1 MKVKEL
7 IRELLECSM
16 DSEVII
22 ELRNKPTSDMTYIS
36 DGAYSVT
43 DNVDEVIISSED

>member
-22 ELRNKPTSDMTYIS
+22 ELKNRPSDMSHIS
-36 DGAYSVT
+36 GGVNHVT
-43 DNVDEVIISSED
+43 DNVDEVVISED

>member
-16 DSEVII
+16 ESDVII
-22 ELRNKPTSDMTYIS
+22 ETRNRPTSDMTYIS
-36 DGAYSVT
+36 DIALAVT
-43 DNVDEVIISSED
+43 DNVDEVIISSEE

>member
-22 ELRNKPTSDMTYIS
+22 ELRNRPTSNMTYIS
-36 DGAYSVT
+36 DGANSVT
-43 DNVDEVIISSED
+43 DNIDEVIISED